1 MSKYSFDAVVFDLD
15 GVITRTATV
24 HAKAWKLV
32 FDEYLHLRE
41 RRNNEPFQPFTYEGD
56 YLPFVDGKPRYDGVR
71 SFLESRGI
79 SIPFGDPKDF
89 PDKETIC
96 GIGNKKNLKF
106 NELLRSGGVEV
117 YLSSIEFIR
126 ALKKAN
132 IKIGIASS
140 SKNCRGILQSA
151 NIEDLFET
159 RVDGVVSTELGLK
172 GKPEGDIFV
181 TAVHN
186 LGTIPAKSVV
196 VEDAVSGQEAGR
208 NGGFGLVLGIA
219 RKNNE
224 KELLESGADIVVKDL
239 SDIDI
244 KSIERW
250 FHKKPKLLFK
260 FWNESKQLSN
270 KKNKGKLI
278 YNPHYFHNPKSVI
291 FNSNSPMFFL
301 DYDGTL
307 TPIVDRP
314 ELAVLGEDMKEVLKQ
329 LSKRYT
335 VAIVS
340 GRLREDVQKLVGIEN
355 IFYAGSHGFDIV
367 GPGVSMIEPRAKQ
380 LIPVI
385 AEVSKRLSVELCS
398 IPGILIEEKKFSVA
412 VHYRL
417 VDEKRYL
424 GRIKDFV
431 SAIIKENSNLK
442 LMHGKKVFEILPK
455 IDWDKGKAVRWIMQA
470 LKVSWEDV
478 SVIYI
483 GDDVT
488 DEDAFRVVRTRGTA
502 ILVSNKTKESCAD
515 FRLTSHSEVKRF
527 LVNFC

>member
-1 MSKYSFDAVVFDLD
+1 MLKMKIYNVKESIYKFDTSL
-15 GVITRTATV
+15 
-24 HAKAWKLV
+24 
-32 FDEYLHLRE
+32 
-41 RRNNEPFQPFTYEGD
+41 
-56 YLPFVDGKPRYDGVR
+56 
-71 SFLESRGI
+71 
-79 SIPFGDPKDF
+79 
-89 PDKETIC
+89 
-96 GIGNKKNLKF
+96 
-106 NELLRSGGVEV
+106 
-117 YLSSIEFIR
+117 
-126 ALKKAN
+126 
-132 IKIGIASS
+132 IK
-140 SKNCRGILQSA
+140 
-151 NIEDLFET
+151 
-159 RVDGVVSTELGLK
+159 
-172 GKPEGDIFV
+172 
-181 TAVHN
+181 
-186 LGTIPAKSVV
+186 
-196 VEDAVSGQEAGR
+196 
-208 NGGFGLVLGIA
+208 LGIVAKITDANKLISRLNLIFA
-219 RKNNE
+219 RQNT
-224 KELLESGADIVVKDL
+224 AI
-239 SDIDI
+239 I
-244 KSIERW
+244 
-250 FHKKPKLLFK
+250 
-260 FWNESKQLSN
+260 SN